1 MLLDSVVV
9 GCGFHSLLKS
19 YTEKI
24 PMVLVNHDSPTVDSK
39 LPNTFHIENLS
50 TTRELEAWQMLKFL
64 CSMEGLI
71 VNPNPLSFV
80 RMEDNTLRFDTGHIQ
95 FKKCHLFSCPNLKT
109 DLSVVRVDNDDFFKV
124 LDFMRL
130 KICNV
135 SNIDTIFPKDTF
147 IDKIE
152 CFGKK
157 EVVAVSTLSREQLT
171 TFDYSDTIVR
181 FITQKVLLS
190 SDGLHRPLISK
201 DSERRRN
208 PILTVLER
216 RVTPIS
222 ETVYRSS
229 KKVKYYDRKKRDDIF
244 KAYCRDNTC
253 IQSAD

>member
-9 GCGFHSLLKS
+9 GRGFHSLLKS

-24 PMVLVNHDSPTVDSK
+24 PMVLVNHDSPTIDLK
-39 LPNTFHIENLS
+39 LSDTFHIENLS
-50 TTRELEAWQMLKFL
+50 TVRELEAWQMLKFL

-71 VNPNPLSFV
+71 VNPNPLSYL
-80 RMEDNTLRFDTGHIQ
+80 RMEEDTLRFNGGHIQ
-95 FKKCHLFSCPNLKT
+95 FKKCHLFSCPDLKT
-109 DLSVVRVDNDDFFKV
+109 DLPIVRIDNDDLYRV

-130 KICNV
+130 KICNA

-157 EVVAVSTLSREQLT
+157 EVVAVSTLSKEQLT

-190 SDGLHRPLISK
+190 SNGLHRPLISK

-216 RVTPIS
+216 SVVPIS

-229 KKVKYYDRKKRDDIF
+229 RKVKYYDRKKRDDIF

-253 IQSAD
+253 I

>member
-9 GCGFHSLLKS
+9 GCGFHPLLKS

-24 PMVLVNHDSPTVDSK
+24 PMLLVNHDSPTVDLK
-39 LPNTFHIENLS
+39 LSDTFHIENLS
-50 TTRELEAWQMLKFL
+50 TTREVEAWQMLKFL

-71 VNPNPLSFV
+71 INPNPLSFL
-80 RMEDNTLRFDTGHIQ
+80 RMEEDVLRFETGHIE

-109 DLSVVRVDNDDFFKV
+109 NLPAVRVDNEDLYRV

-181 FITQKVLLS
+181 FISQKVLLS
-190 SDGLHRPLISK
+190 NHGLHRPLISK

-208 PILTVLER
+208 PTLTVLER
-216 RVTPIS
+216 KVVPIS

-229 KKVKYYDRKKRDDIF
+229 RKVKYYDRKKRDDIF
-244 KAYCRDNTC
+244 KAYCRDNTR
-253 IQSAD
+253 IKSAD